1 MGEQNAPNEQLVAEA
16 QKFTRKVPQFYPNT
30 DKMLSSAMNILFAL
44 SALLAT
50 VTGQLEIVRGKEAA
64 IGKHLYLA
72 SLRHTTDGTTYC
84 GGSMIG
90 PSVILIAAHQ

>member
-16 QKFTRKVPQFYPNT
+16 QKFTQFYPNT
-30 DKMLSSAMNILFAL
+30 DKILSSDMNILFAL

>member
-1 MGEQNAPNEQLVAEA
+1 
-16 QKFTRKVPQFYPNT
+16 
-30 DKMLSSAMNILFAL
+30 MNILFAL

-90 PSVILIAAHQ
+90 PS

>member
-1 MGEQNAPNEQLVAEA
+1 
-16 QKFTRKVPQFYPNT
+16 
-30 DKMLSSAMNILFAL
+30 MNILFAL

-90 PSVILIAAHQ
+90 RS